1 MQVYVEHLFDEHCAS
16 FHHDSRI
23 QRHADKDD
31 GGDEHLYGTRI
42 IVQSQ

>member
-1 MQVYVEHLFDEHCAS
+1 MQVYVEHLFDEHCTS
-16 FHHDSRI
+16 FHYDCCI

-31 GGDEHLYGTRI
+31 GGNKYLYGTRI